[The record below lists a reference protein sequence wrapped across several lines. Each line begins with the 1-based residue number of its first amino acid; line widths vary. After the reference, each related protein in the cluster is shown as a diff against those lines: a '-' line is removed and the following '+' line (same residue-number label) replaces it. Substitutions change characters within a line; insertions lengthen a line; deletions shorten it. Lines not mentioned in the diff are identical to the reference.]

1 MATSEL
7 LFVWYRDNMCNQVYC
22 NVEVR
27 FYWLPMLVLLYPD
40 EVCHGLLTSVVCPA
54 QGMHWIDDDRIAV
67 ASDRAK
73 SKQDFV
79 CTVHDQSLALFMLPP
94 GA

>member
-1 MATSEL
+1 
-7 LFVWYRDNMCNQVYC
+7 
-22 NVEVR
+22 
-27 FYWLPMLVLLYPD
+27 
-40 EVCHGLLTSVVCPA
+40 
-54 QGMHWIDDDRIAV
+54 MHWIDDDRIAV

-73 SKQDFV
+73 SNQGFV